1 MSKNHPAQAFFLNGT
16 YQREASTVLEHKP
29 VADLVFLR
37 SKYGSDNNRA
47 LKMKDSNE
55 KYKSFVTCDP
65 KREKFLQNPD
75 NVRKYLYQ
83 ELKDVIPNSCFIEM
97 MEGTRKNKQTES
109 TTVLSPGIKE
119 SAQSFQIDNSVT
131 NLENIKMFTKN
142 LVK

>member
-1 MSKNHPAQAFFLNGT
+1 
-16 YQREASTVLEHKP
+16 
-29 VADLVFLR
+29 
-37 SKYGSDNNRA
+37 
-47 LKMKDSNE
+47 
-55 KYKSFVTCDP
+55 
-65 KREKFLQNPD
+65 
-75 NVRKYLYQ
+75 
-83 ELKDVIPNSCFIEM
+83 M